1 LRVAQVLVR
10 LFNMEKKTEANL
22 ISFKVLLNRDNQL
35 ITEMSMLPEKH
46 IDRLFHVDEAWIVR
60 NVIKKSKDKLYSM
73 HDYLQSELQALQE
86 K

>member
-1 LRVAQVLVR
+1 
-10 LFNMEKKTEANL
+10 MEKEFKKTEANL
-22 ISFKVLLNRDNQL
+22 ISFKVLLNRNNQL

-86 K
+86 R

>member
-1 LRVAQVLVR
+1 
-10 LFNMEKKTEANL
+10 MEKNKKKTEENL
-22 ISFKVLLNRDNQL
+22 ISFKVLLNRNNQL

-46 IDRLFHVDEAWIVR
+46 IDKLFHVDEAWIVR

-86 K
+86 R

>member
-1 LRVAQVLVR
+1 
-10 LFNMEKKTEANL
+10 MEKDFKKTEANL

-35 ITEMSMLPEKH
+35 ITELSMLPEKH

-60 NVIKKSKDKLYSM
+60 SVINKSKEKLFNL
-73 HDYLQSELQALQE
+73 HDYLQGELQSLQD

>member
-60 NVIKKSKDKLYSM
+60 NVIKKSKDKLYNM
-73 HDYLQSELQALQE
+73 HDYLQAELQALQE
-86 K
+86 R

>member
-1 LRVAQVLVR
+1 
-10 LFNMEKKTEANL
+10 MEKEFKKTEANL

-46 IDRLFHVDEAWIVR
+46 IDRLFHVDEAWIIR
-60 NVIKKSKDKLYSM
+60 SVIRKSKDKLFNM
-73 HDYLQSELQALQE
+73 HDYLQGELQALQE

>member
-1 LRVAQVLVR
+1 MRVAQVLVR

-60 NVIKKSKDKLYSM
+60 NVIKKSKDKLYNM
-73 HDYLQSELQALQE
+73 HDYLQAELQALQE
-86 K
+86 R

>member
-1 LRVAQVLVR
+1 
-10 LFNMEKKTEANL
+10 MEKEFKKTEANL
-22 ISFKVLLNRDNQL
+22 ISFKVLLNRNNQL

-73 HDYLQSELQALQE
+73 HDYLQAELQALQE
-86 K
+86 RQ

>member
-1 LRVAQVLVR
+1 
-10 LFNMEKKTEANL
+10 MEKDFKKTEANL

-35 ITEMSMLPEKH
+35 ITELSMLPEKH

-60 NVIKKSKDKLYSM
+60 NVINKSKRKLFNL
-73 HDYLQSELQALQE
+73 HDYLQGELQALQE

>member
-1 LRVAQVLVR
+1 
-10 LFNMEKKTEANL
+10 MEKDFKKTEANL

-35 ITEMSMLPEKH
+35 ITELSMLPEKH

-60 NVIKKSKDKLYSM
+60 NVINKSKGKLFNL
-73 HDYLQSELQALQE
+73 HDYLQGELQALQE